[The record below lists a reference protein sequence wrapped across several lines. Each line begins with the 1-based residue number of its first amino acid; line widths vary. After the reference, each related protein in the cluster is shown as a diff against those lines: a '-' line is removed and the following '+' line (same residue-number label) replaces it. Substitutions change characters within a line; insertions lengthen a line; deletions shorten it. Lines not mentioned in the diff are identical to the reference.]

1 MRRFFITI
9 LAVLF
14 AVTLKAQTQETKS
27 EEIEHAGVESEID
40 STLFGRDI
48 FSTLPAE
55 LVVNQS
61 ASVRK
66 ALSAQVER
74 NSQKTV
80 NGYRI
85 RLYFDSGR
93 GSREASASVIK
104 RFNEMYPN
112 VQAYR
117 SYASP
122 NFKVTVGNFRTRVEA
137 EYLLRQLKSDF
148 PDAFIVRE
156 RFKYPSIGRPD
167 VASGKPEHPL
177 YVK

>member
-1 MRRFFITI
+1 MRRLLIMI
-9 LAVLF
+9 IAAMV
-14 AVTLKAQTQETKS
+14 AVTVEAQTIEVETQ
-27 EEIEHAGVESEID
+27 EIEHAGVESEID

-48 FSTLPAE
+48 FSTLPSD

-66 ALSAQVER
+66 ALNAQIER
-74 NSQKTV
+74 NANKTV

-104 RFNEMYPN
+104 RFNDNYPN

-117 SYASP
+117 TYASP

-137 EYLLRQLKSDF
+137 EYLLRRLKSDF

-156 RFKYPSIGRPD
+156 RFKYPSVGRPD
-167 VASGKPEHPL
+167 AEVQNQRLS
-177 YVK
+177 VK